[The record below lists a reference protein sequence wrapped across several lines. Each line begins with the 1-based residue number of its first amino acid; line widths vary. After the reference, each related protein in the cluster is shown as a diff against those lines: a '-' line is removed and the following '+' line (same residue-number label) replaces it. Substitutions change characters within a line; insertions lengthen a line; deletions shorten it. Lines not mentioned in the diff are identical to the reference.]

1 MYKESIIELLESKYS
16 GLNTWLEKYPDEKWT
31 EGPEGKWSAGQ
42 QALHL
47 LQSTKP
53 LNNSLSLP
61 KFFLKYRFGKANRPV
76 RVATP

>member
-1 MYKESIIELLESKYS
+1 MDKESIIELLESKYS
-16 GLNTWLEKYPDEKWT
+16 ELITWLENHPDEKWT

-47 LQSTKP
+47 LQSIKP

-76 RVATP
+76 RVTTP